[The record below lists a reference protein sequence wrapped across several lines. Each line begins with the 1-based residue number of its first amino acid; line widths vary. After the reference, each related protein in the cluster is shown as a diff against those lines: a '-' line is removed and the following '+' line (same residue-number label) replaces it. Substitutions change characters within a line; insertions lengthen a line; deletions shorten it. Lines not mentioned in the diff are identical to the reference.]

1 MKATKGDMLLA
12 TALMGREKDDIVQ
25 DALDFVRD
33 HLDMEIGY
41 LSEFQGDEL
50 VFRRVS
56 APGLEDMISVGDTTP
71 LDQVYCPLILSGD
84 LPELIP
90 DTAHEPLPQD
100 IPLTHTLPI
109 RAHVTVPIHR
119 RDGTPYGMFCC
130 LSRSPRPSL
139 NARDLEVMRAFAKLS
154 SDTINETLAHQAET
168 EGIRDRILE
177 TIEKTQFNIAY
188 QPIMDSANRR
198 PKGFEALCRFTAE
211 PYRTPDKWFAE
222 AESVGIQADLEIS
235 AIVSA
240 LEGLK
245 VLPPETYISVNAS
258 PATILTGRMAEVL
271 REQPAER
278 IVLELTEHAAVA
290 CYDTLLKE
298 LDILRLMGVRIAIDD
313 AGAGYSGL
321 QHIVLLRP
329 DLIKL
334 DISLTTKV
342 DQDVVRR
349 SLAAALVEFARKTGA
364 CIVAEGVETE
374 AEFDALQDL
383 GVDLMQGYLL
393 GRPED
398 IARAQSWFTETVTR
412 DVG

>member
-90 DTAHEPLPQD
+90 DTAHEPLTQD

-211 PYRTPDKWFAE
+211 PYRTPDKWYAE

-398 IARAQSWFTETVTR
+398 IARAQSWFTEADTR

>member
-1 MKATKGDMLLA
+1 
-12 TALMGREKDDIVQ
+12 
-25 DALDFVRD
+25 
-33 HLDMEIGY
+33 
-41 LSEFQGDEL
+41 

-90 DTAHEPLPQD
+90 DTAHEPLTQD

-298 LDILRLMGVRIAIDD
+298 LDILRFMGVRIAIDD

-393 GRPED
+393 
-398 IARAQSWFTETVTR
+398 
-412 DVG
+412 

>member
-90 DTAHEPLPQD
+90 DTAHEPLTQD